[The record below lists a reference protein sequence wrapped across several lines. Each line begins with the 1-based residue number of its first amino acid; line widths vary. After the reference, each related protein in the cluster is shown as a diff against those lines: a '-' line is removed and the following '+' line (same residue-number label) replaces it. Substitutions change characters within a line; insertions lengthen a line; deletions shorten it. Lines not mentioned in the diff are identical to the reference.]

1 MKGQPFNGAVQQP
14 IRTFLSALSA
24 TGFNDY
30 ELGRKQFKLQVPE
43 YFNFAGDVLD
53 EWARREQVPY
63 FPA

>member
-30 ELGRKQFKLQVPE
+30 ELGRKTVALNSFPHV
-43 YFNFAGDVLD
+43 VLIPSFSA
-53 EWARREQVPY
+53 E
-63 FPA
+63 